1 MLTLYRPG
9 PENKRH
15 VYNDKIGWHVGIL
28 GTARN
33 DRQSRG
39 GIGDKAIQS
48 CTPSEGPYGEAER
61 AG

>member
-15 VYNDKIGWHVGIL
+15 VYNDQNRLARRHSRD
-28 GTARN
+28 ARN
-33 DRQSRG
+33 DGQCRG